1 MRLDV
6 RELSPWAPE
15 YGAACL
21 SLAFMAALVALLGVY
36 NNQSL
41 AAWLLPSAISPNA
54 VIAALNTLSRL
65 CTSFVLSSAIGQWK
79 WISTSRKQR
88 SLKSFVY
95 IDESSKGSFG
105 GLKIVWN
112 TRGRYEYDA
121 NELIL
126 KLISM
131 KDMGLRW
138 SHSYDTESCER
149 PVHTANCFFTT
160 SYRAPK
166 RSQRYSKPSIRLC
179 PRTVVP

>member
-1 MRLDV
+1 MRPDI
-6 RELSPWAPE
+6 RKLSPWAPE

-65 CTSFVLSSAIGQWK
+65 STSFVLSSAIGQWK
-79 WISTSRKQR
+79 WISISRQQR

-105 GLKIVWN
+105 GLKIIWN
-112 TRGRYEYDA
+112 TRGRYRYDA
-121 NELIL
+121 TGSIFE
-126 KLISM
+126 LISM
-131 KDMGLRW
+131 KNMGLRW
-138 SHSYDTESCER
+138 SHSYDLESCER
-149 PVHTANCFFTT
+149 PVYTANRFFTT
-160 SYRAPK
+160 SYRDPK
-166 RSQRYSKPSIRLC
+166 
-179 PRTVVP
+179 